1 MSTTT
6 VVSARVD
13 TATLRCAMRA
23 IDASN
28 TSIADVIKRTI
39 YDIARTGK
47 VDVIERVEAME
58 RARREE
64 GHRKMEEFIAFT
76 DSVEWA
82 PWLAT
87 LTDEQMKDMIASKYD

>member
-64 GHRKMEEFIAFT
+64 GHRKMVEFIAWRK
-76 DSVEWA
+76 DVPEV
-82 PWLAT
+82 PWLTT
-87 LTDEQMKDMIASKYD
+87 LTDEEMKDMFGSRDV

>member
-64 GHRKMEEFIAFT
+64 GHRKMEEFMSWRK
-76 DSVEWA
+76 DVPEVS
-82 PWLAT
+82 WLST
-87 LTDEQMKDMIASKYD
+87 LTDEEMRDMIASKYD